1 LAPRPEVI
9 GNPAHPYT
17 RALIS
22 AIPEA
27 DPEVTRHKQRMVLRS
42 EYIPSLTEIPPG
54 CAFHPRCPFYV
65 PGVCDARVPPLGQA
79 PGFLHDVACLPLTHG
94 DGLREYR
101 APVSEEP
108 G

>member
-1 LAPRPEVI
+1 MAPPRGDRQP
-9 GNPAHPYT
+9 GAPCT

-27 DPEVTRHKQRMVLRS
+27 DPEVTRHKQRMVCVADIR
-42 EYIPSLTEIPPG
+42 LTEIPPG

-65 PGVCDARVPPLGQA
+65 PGVCDARVPPLEGA
-79 PGFLHDVACLPLTHG
+79 PGFRHDVACLPLTHG